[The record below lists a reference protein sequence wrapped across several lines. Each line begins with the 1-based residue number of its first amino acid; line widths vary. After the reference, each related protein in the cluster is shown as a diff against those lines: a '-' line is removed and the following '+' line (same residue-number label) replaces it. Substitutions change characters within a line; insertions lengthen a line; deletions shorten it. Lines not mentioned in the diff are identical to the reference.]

1 MADPLKIK
9 SGTRMQIA
17 FDVPLD
23 KDPVFELVCT
33 FNKVLDESAFLI
45 SVPMKD
51 GKPLAFDD
59 TRKLLIKYNMST
71 EPMIIAGYADDE
83 VKEGIRRYWKIR
95 RVTEQRSFFKRADE
109 RVKVPLKVSYT
120 RAVKLPG
127 EKDRGVESGMT
138 LDISAGGMALFL
150 NDTFDVGELINVTLP
165 RVGTSPEG
173 KSIPDIP
180 SVVCWLRDAPRGSLY
195 RRLAG
200 FQYRLSEPEKKE
212 MSNYVNNVKKKYK
225 I

>member
-1 MADPLKIK
+1 MPDPLKIRN
-9 SGTRMQIA
+9 GTRMQLA
-17 FDVPLD
+17 YDVPPD
-23 KDPVFELVCT
+23 KEPVFELVCT

-45 SVPMKD
+45 SVPMRD

-59 TRKLLIKYNMST
+59 TRKLLIKYNVSS

-83 VKEGIRRYWKIR
+83 VKDGIRRYWKIR

-109 RVKVPLKVSYT
+109 RVKVALKVNYRREVT
-120 RAVKLPG
+120 LPG
-127 EKDRGVESGMT
+127 QKNNDVESGMT

-150 NDTFDVGELINVTLP
+150 NDVFDVGELVKVTLP

-173 KSIPDIP
+173 RAIEGVT

-195 RRLAG
+195 RRICGL
-200 FQYRLSEPEKKE
+200 QYRLSEPEKRNMTE
-212 MSNYVNNVKKKYK
+212 YVDNVKKKYK